1 MHRRALLRAS
11 GGAAALALGL
21 ARFGGVPA
29 YARQAADFAG
39 LGLPELTITATETE
53 YRVSPQTMPAG
64 WALVTLD
71 NQSPGDNSAD
81 VMLLP
86 PGETME
92 SLFAALS
99 AAMESPTA
107 APPAWI
113 YAATF
118 AGAPWARAG
127 SSAQAVVLLSAGDWV
142 VFSPAPLAPATLTV
156 TGENATPVVPS
167 DLRAD
172 REVRMQEYAF
182 PGLDDAVP
190 AGPQVWQVTNT
201 GHQPHLITFSELP
214 PGTTQAQFMD
224 GVMAMMSGTP
234 EAGGPDAGAP
244 SVLGGC
250 STLSGGQSLYL
261 ALDLAAGTYGAIC
274 FFPEPET
281 GAPHAMLGMAQVFT
295 VA

>member
-1 MHRRALLRAS
+1 MHRRAILRAS
-11 GGAAALALGL
+11 GGAALALGL
-21 ARFGGVPA
+21 SPFDGVPA
-29 YARQAADFAG
+29 NARQATDLAS
-39 LGLPELTITATETE
+39 LGLPELTITVTETE
-53 YRVSPQTMPAG
+53 YQVSTPTMPAG
-64 WALVTLD
+64 WTLVTLD

-99 AAMESPTA
+99 AAMEAPTA

-113 YAATF
+113 YEAAF
-118 AGAPWARAG
+118 AGAPWAPAG
-127 SSAQAVVLLSAGDWV
+127 SSTQAAVLLSAGDWV
-142 VFSPAPLAPATLTV
+142 VFSPAPLTPATLTV

-167 DLRAD
+167 GLRAD

-182 PGLDDAVP
+182 LGLDDSGP

-201 GHQPHLITFSELP
+201 GHEPHFITFSELP

-234 EAGGPDAGAP
+234 EVDGPDAGAP
-244 SVLGGC
+244 SILGGC
-250 STLSGGQSLYL
+250 STLSSGQSLYL
-261 ALDLAAGTYGAIC
+261 VLDVEAGTYGAIC

-281 GAPHAMLGMAQVFT
+281 GAPHVMLGMAQVFT
-295 VA
+295 VS